1 MGTTSQATQPLS
13 MRGQRWTALIRE
25 SEHATPFILP
35 LGLVK
40 PYTQETLPVTSKR
53 TYCCLSNLFLSLPLV
68 ERETWGTLFF

>member
-13 MRGQRWTALIRE
+13 MRDQRWTPLIRE
-25 SEHATPFILP
+25 SEHATSFIPP

-40 PYTQETLPVTSKR
+40 PYAQEMLPVTSKC
-53 TYCCLSNLFLSLPLV
+53 TYCCLSNLVLSFPLV